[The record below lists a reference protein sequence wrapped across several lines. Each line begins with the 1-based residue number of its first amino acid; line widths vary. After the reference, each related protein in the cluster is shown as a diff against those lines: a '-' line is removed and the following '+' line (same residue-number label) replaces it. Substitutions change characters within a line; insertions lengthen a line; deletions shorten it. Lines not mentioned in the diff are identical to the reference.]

1 MSEPTITAVHPVQ
14 PPASQSSLRGK
25 PLRHVVES
33 QQFTVPLLMELFERS
48 RGMEHVVARG
58 GTLDYQNRIMTA
70 LFYAPSTR
78 TRLSF
83 EAAMHR
89 LGGRVLS
96 TEHAGVFSSE
106 IAGEQ
111 VEDSIRIISGYSD
124 VIVIRHSEEDGAR
137 RAAEVSLAPVINAG
151 DGNGGQH
158 PTQALL
164 DLYTIYRQRPLDGL
178 SVAIIGELD
187 KGRTARSLAYL
198 LAKFDRVKMF
208 FVSPPQLQM
217 KQDILDYLDEHGVRY
232 ELESDIDRVIGEVD
246 VVYQTRI
253 RPERVRD
260 MAGRSNDGR
269 ENDGLSRYAIDSKVV
284 QRMKPDAL
292 ILHPLPRTVELDK
305 SVDADPRAMYFRQAM
320 NGLYVRMALLTML
333 LEKEPA
339 AGSAWW

>member
-1 MSEPTITAVHPVQ
+1 MPAPTITPVQ
-14 PPASQSSLRGK
+14 PIEPSTSESALRGGT
-25 PLRHVVES
+25 PLKHVVES

-48 RGMEHVVARG
+48 RGMERIVARG
-58 GTLDYQNRIMTA
+58 GSLDYQNRIMTT

-96 TEHAGVFSSE
+96 TEQAGAFSSE
-106 IAGEQ
+106 IEGEQ

-124 VIVIRHSEEDGAR
+124 VIVIRHSEEHGAR
-137 RAAEVSLAPVINAG
+137 RAAEVSSVPVINAG

-187 KGRTARSLAYL
+187 KGRSARSLAYL
-198 LAKFDRVKMF
+198 LAKFERVKLF

-217 KQDILDYLDEHGVRY
+217 KPDILDYLDEHGVRY
-232 ELESDIDRVIGEVD
+232 ELESDIDRVIGDVD

-253 RPERVRD
+253 RPERFRD
-260 MAGRSNDGR
+260 TDAR
-269 ENDGLSRYAIDSKVV
+269 EKDGLRRYAIDSTVV
-284 QRMKPDAL
+284 QRMKADAM

-333 LEKEPA
+333 LDKD
-339 AGSAWW
+339 

>member
-1 MSEPTITAVHPVQ
+1 MPKPNVIPLQ
-14 PPASQSSLRGK
+14 PPATRS
-25 PLRHVVES
+25 PLASGTALKHVIES

-48 RGMEHVVARG
+48 RGMERVVARG
-58 GTLDYQNRIMTA
+58 GSLDYQNRILTT

-96 TEHAGVFSSE
+96 TENAGAFSSE
-106 IAGEQ
+106 IEGEQ
-111 VEDSIRIISGYSD
+111 VEDSIRIISGYTD
-124 VIVIRHSEEDGAR
+124 VIVIRHTADDGAR
-137 RAAEVSLAPVINAG
+137 RAAEVSAVPVINAG

-187 KGRTARSLAYL
+187 RGRTARSLAYL

-208 FVSPPQLQM
+208 FVSPPQMQM
-217 KQDILDYLDEHGVRY
+217 RPDILAYLDEHGVRY

-260 MAGRSNDGR
+260 AN
-269 ENDGLSRYAIDSKVV
+269 GLRRYAIDSKVV
-284 QRMKPDAL
+284 QRMKPDAI

-333 LEKEPA
+333 LDKEPA
-339 AGSAWW
+339 AGSGWW